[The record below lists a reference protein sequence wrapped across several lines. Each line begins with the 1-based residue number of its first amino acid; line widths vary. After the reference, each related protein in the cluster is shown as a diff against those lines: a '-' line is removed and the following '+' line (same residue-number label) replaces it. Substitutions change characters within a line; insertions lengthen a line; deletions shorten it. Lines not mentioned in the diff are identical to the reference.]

1 MSLKISYLHSR
12 AGRLYFRRR
21 IPDELHAL
29 AGQREWKL
37 SLGLCVGQER
47 EASNRILELVAQT
60 DAALDR
66 LASGIPTTLTLRRTA
81 QANVH
86 SLMTFR
92 EAFKLYA
99 RHRPESELGKAEETA
114 FHQFLECIGDRPLA
128 EIDRLSVRQW
138 MEWLETERGQSAATI
153 RRRLTSA
160 KAVFNFALDTLDL
173 PYRNPFARQ
182 KVKPQAP
189 LRRLPFHTSHL
200 ALIDQWIAGVRPDN
214 ATGLIL
220 RLLRGTGCRPLEI
233 GGLMGADVD
242 LNPNTPLIRIRPN
255 PRRRLKNTSSERI
268 IPLVGDTLA
277 AAKMALEASSGDWP
291 FPASC
296 AQTELLSAR
305 LNKAIRASGVP
316 HSPALTAYSF
326 RHTFVEAMR
335 QAEVK
340 PEIMRVLIGHQRS
353 AMTDRYGASHYDVD
367 DLRSA
372 IAKTHGQLGQ
382 VSLQNYAASA

>member
-47 EASNRILELVAQT
+47 EASNRILELVEQT

-66 LASGIPTTLTLRRTA
+66 LALGIPTTLTLRRTA

-92 EAFKLYA
+92 EAFELYA
-99 RHRPESELGKAEETA
+99 RHKPEGEVGKAEETA
-114 FHQFLECIGDRPLA
+114 FHQFLECLGDRPLA
-128 EIDRLSVRQW
+128 ELDRLSVRQW
-138 MEWLETERGQSAATI
+138 MDWLETERGQSAATI

-173 PYRNPFARQ
+173 PYRNPFSRQ
-182 KVKPQAP
+182 KVKQQAP
-189 LRRLPFHTSHL
+189 LKRLPFHISHL
-200 ALIDQWIAGVRPDN
+200 ELIDQWIAGARLTNP
-214 ATGLIL
+214 TGLIL
-220 RLLRGTGCRPLEI
+220 RLLKGTGCRPLEI
-233 GGLMGADVD
+233 GGLAAADVD
-242 LNPNTPLIRIRPN
+242 LNPATPLIHIRPN
-255 PRRRLKNTSSERI
+255 QRRRLKTASSERI
-268 IPLVGDTLA
+268 VPLVDDTLEA
-277 AAKMALEASSGDWP
+277 ARAALAASSGDWL
-291 FPASC
+291 FPAKC
-296 AQTELLSAR
+296 AETELLSAR

-316 HSPALTAYSF
+316 QTPSLTAYSF

-335 QAEVK
+335 QAEVR
-340 PEIMRVLIGHQRS
+340 PEILRLLVGHQRPT
-353 AMTDRYGASHYDVD
+353 MTDQYGAIRYSYAQLQASMLVAQ
-367 DLRSA
+367 DLFGR
-372 IAKTHGQLGQ
+372 
-382 VSLQNYAASA
+382 VSIGN

>member
-37 SLGLCVGQER
+37 SLGLNVGQER
-47 EASNRILELVAQT
+47 EASNRVLELVAQT

-66 LASGIPTTLTLRRTA
+66 LVSGIPTTLTLRRTA
-81 QANVH
+81 QANAH
-86 SLMTFR
+86 SLMTFT
-92 EAFKLYA
+92 EAFELYV
-99 RHRPESELGKAEETA
+99 RHKPEGELGKAEETA
-114 FHQFLECIGDRPLA
+114 FQQFLECIGDRPLA

-138 MEWLETERGQSAATI
+138 MAWLETERGQSAATI

-182 KVKPQAP
+182 KVKQQAP

-200 ALIDQWIAGVRPDN
+200 ALIDKWVARVRPDN

-220 RLLRGTGCRPLEI
+220 RLLKGTGCRPLEI
-233 GGLMGADVD
+233 GGLQAADVD
-242 LNPNTPLIRIRPN
+242 LNSETPLIRIRPN
-255 PRRRLKNTSSERI
+255 PRRRLKTNSSERI
-268 IPLVGDTLA
+268 IPIVGDTRD
-277 AAKMALEASSGDWP
+277 AAKLALEASSGDWL
-291 FPASC
+291 FPAKC

-335 QAEVK
+335 RASIR
-340 PEIMRVLIGHQRS
+340 PEIVRLIIGHQRLS
-353 AMTDRYGASHYDVD
+353 ITEKYGANFYELSELAEAVEM
-367 DLRSA
+367 S
-372 IAKTHGQLGQ
+372 TPELGR
-382 VSLQNYAASA
+382 VSESNF